1 MSRGSGGEGRAEQIA
16 EMWETAM
23 RKGYTKLVILTLLN
37 KEPLTGYDIMKK
49 IKEETL
55 GVWTLTAGGV
65 YPILKELEENS
76 YIAGQWKS
84 EGQRKKKTYEIT
96 NEGKRLLEV
105 ALKKQ
110 QQMAEAI
117 SNLFREFARDML
129 ETKLPPPPKPFAF
142 LPFGK
147 NLEDKPVDEQIRVLK
162 RGRTRLQTMIKQI
175 DKRLD
180 RLEKQSKV
188 KRKQKQS

>member
-1 MSRGSGGEGRAEQIA
+1 MSSSGGGRAEQIA

-23 RKGYTKLVILTLLN
+23 RKGYTKLVILTLLS
-37 KEPLTGYDIMKK
+37 KKPLTGYDIMKK

-65 YPILKELEENS
+65 YPILKELEENR
-76 YIAGQWKS
+76 YIKGKWRS
-84 EGQRKKKTYEIT
+84 EGKRKKKNYEIT
-96 NEGKRLLEV
+96 DEGKQLLEV

-117 SNLFREFARDML
+117 SNLFREFAHDML
-129 ETKLPPPPKPFAF
+129 ETKLPPSPKPFAL

-147 NLEDKPVDEQIRVLK
+147 SLEDKPVDEQIRTLK
-162 RGRTRLQTMIKQI
+162 HGRTHLQTVIKQI
-175 DKRLD
+175 EKRLD
-180 RLEKQSKV
+180 KLERQSKTG
-188 KRKQKQS
+188 KK